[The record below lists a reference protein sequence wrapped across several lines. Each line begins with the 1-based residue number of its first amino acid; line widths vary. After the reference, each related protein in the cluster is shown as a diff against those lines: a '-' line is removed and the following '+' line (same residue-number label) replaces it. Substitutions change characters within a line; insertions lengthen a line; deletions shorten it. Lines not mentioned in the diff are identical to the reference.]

1 MSEPNR
7 DADFNNGPLSSGGRQ
22 LNTERLYFSGA
33 MRSVDYWP
41 LAKISIRR
49 LGVSCNQ

>member
-7 DADFNNGPLSSGGRQ
+7 VDCFIAAYFSSRGRQ
-22 LNTERLYFSGA
+22 LNTERLYFSGL

-41 LAKISIRR
+41 LAKYFIRR
-49 LGVSCNQ
+49 LGVSLGQ